1 MEIHADSKAP
11 IKSLAPLMANIPLAR
26 MFEEFLKLFMS
37 GKAAENFQLLRDYSL
52 FQYFFPAVDQQLNQQ
67 SHAYLAD
74 FICLAMKNTD
84 HRVNTEQ
91 RVTPAFLFA
100 AMLWYPMQEQI
111 QRLNSETQLT
121 PQDAFFGALSE
132 IMSEQQRSIAIP
144 KRFQA
149 VMKDIW
155 ILQEKL
161 VRRDGKRAFKA
172 LEHPKFRAGY
182 DFLLLRAEIEGVKNS
197 HSEQAIALQE
207 LAKWWG
213 DFQACNA
220 DTQQVMIKSIV
231 PSKNG
236 PRRSTRK
243 RRKPRVQN
251 SSSDA

>member
-1 MEIHADSKAP
+1 
-11 IKSLAPLMANIPLAR
+11 
-26 MFEEFLKLFMS
+26 
-37 GKAAENFQLLRDYSL
+37 
-52 FQYFFPAVDQQLNQQ
+52 
-67 SHAYLAD
+67 
-74 FICLAMKNTD
+74 
-84 HRVNTEQ
+84 
-91 RVTPAFLFA
+91 
-100 AMLWYPMQEQI
+100 MLWYPMQEQI

-182 DFLLLRAEIEGVKNS
+182 DFLLLRAEIESAKNKD
-197 HSEQAIALQE
+197 SEQALALRE

-213 DFQACNA
+213 DFQECNA
-220 DTQQVMIKSIV
+220 DTQQVMVKSIV
-231 PSKNG
+231 ASKNG
-236 PRRSTRK
+236 PRRTTRK
-243 RRKPRVQN
+243 RRKPRVQS